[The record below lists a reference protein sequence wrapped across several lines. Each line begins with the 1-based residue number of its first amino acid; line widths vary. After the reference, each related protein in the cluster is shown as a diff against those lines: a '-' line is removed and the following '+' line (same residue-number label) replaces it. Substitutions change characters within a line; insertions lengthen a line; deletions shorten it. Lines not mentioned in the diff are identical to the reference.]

1 MEEILFNKPGKKIIL
16 LGNEAIV
23 RGALEEGVNFVSTYP
38 GTPASE
44 IGDTFF
50 KIAKKVGVYFE
61 YSTNE
66 KVALEAGI
74 GASFSG
80 LKTLVAMKNFGLNVA
95 LDALFPFLYTGT
107 KGPTVIIVADDP
119 SCHSSAQSEENSRFV
134 ALATHIPVL
143 EPSDPQECKD
153 FTKLAFQI
161 SEKFKI
167 PVIIRTTTRVAH
179 QSAPVEL
186 GKLAPYRTE
195 GFGAGFVKDPKKF
208 VTLPPR
214 VLEMKKELLTKI
226 EKIKEFS
233 EKSKINQIY
242 RLPKSIDGSSRVGII
257 TSGIS
262 YLYVRETLKE
272 LTSHQDGGGG
282 LPVLKLG
289 FFYPLPEEKIKNFIK
304 NFKKVLV
311 IEELEPHLEKEVE
324 RLAKDVNCKLKV
336 IGKDLI
342 PEVGE
347 LRPEI
352 VISAIA
358 KFANCKLKAKSGR
371 SSSSR
376 CDSIIENSLKTELPC
391 YGSEGEEEDLS
402 SSPIE
407 NLKLKIPRRLPQLC
421 PGCPY
426 WLVIS
431 AIKKAVD
438 LKKVIFGGE
447 IGCYMLFGNSPINLQ
462 DYLSCMGSSVGIA
475 HGIMKASSFAKA
487 SEDKGKLITFV
498 GDSSFFHAGIPALI
512 NTVFNKSNPLIIIL
526 ENRTTAMTGHQPHPG
541 APIIPNGIKIE
552 EIVRA
557 CGVKNLKA
565 IDPINQKEFVAT
577 IKEFLNKKETSVI
590 IVQRPCIWIKK

>member
-1 MEEILFNKPGKKIIL
+1 MEFLLNKPGKKIIL

-80 LKTLVAMKNFGLNVA
+80 LKTLVAMKNFGLNVC
-95 LDALFPFLYTGT
+95 LDSLFPLTYTGT
-107 KGPTVIIVADDP
+107 KGPMVIVVADDP
-119 SCHSSAQSEENSRFV
+119 SCHSSAQSEENSRGLV
-134 ALATHIPVL
+134 LATHIPTL

-179 QSAPVEL
+179 QKMPV
-186 GKLAPYRTE
+186 KLNPIRATRHGGVVGE
-195 GFGAGFVKDPKKF
+195 FVKDPKKF

-233 EKSKINQIY
+233 EKSKTNFV
-242 RLPKSIDGSSRVGII
+242 DGKTSRPIGII

-262 YLYVRETLKE
+262 YLYVREALQE
-272 LTSHQDGGGG
+272 LNLYPVKSREAGISPKAKLFNRVN

-289 FFYPLPEEKIKNFIK
+289 FFYPLPEKKIRNFIK
-304 NFKKVLV
+304 NLKKVLV
-311 IEELEPHLEKEVE
+311 VEELEPYLEKEIE
-324 RLAKDVNCKLKV
+324 RLAKEANCKLKV
-336 IGKDLI
+336 VGKQLI

-347 LRPEI
+347 LKSEI
-352 VISAIA
+352 VTLAIA
-358 KFANCKLKAKSGR
+358 KFTNAKYPEGKPS
-371 SSSSR
+371 
-376 CDSIIENSLKTELPC
+376 DS
-391 YGSEGEEEDLS
+391 YGAGQ
-402 SSPIE
+402 
-407 NLKLKIPRRLPQLC
+407 IPFPKRFPQLC

-475 HGIMKASSFAKA
+475 HGIKKATGQKI
-487 SEDKGKLITFV
+487 ITFV

-541 APIIPNGIKIE
+541 APVIPNGIKIE

-565 IDPINQKEFVAT
+565 IDPINQKEFIAT
-577 IKEFLNKKETSVI
+577 IKEFLNKEEVSVI
-590 IVQRPCIWIKK
+590 IAQRPCIQIKK

>member
-1 MEEILFNKPGKKIIL
+1 MEELLSNKPGKVIL

-23 RGALEEGVNFVSTYP
+23 RGALESGVNFVSTYP

-44 IGDTFF
+44 IGNTFF
-50 KIAKKVGVYFE
+50 RIAAKAGVYFE
-61 YSTNE
+61 FSTNE

-80 LKTLVAMKNFGLNVA
+80 LKTLVAMKNFGLNVC
-95 LDALFPFLYTGT
+95 LDALIPFVYTGV

-119 SCHSSAQSEENSRFV
+119 SCHSSAQSEENSRPV
-134 ALATHIPVL
+134 AFIAHIPIL

-161 SEKFKI
+161 SERYKI

-179 QSAPVEL
+179 QKMPVIF
-186 GKLAPYRTE
+186 GKLKIPNSKFLKGE
-195 GFGAGFVKDPKKF
+195 FVKDVKRF

-214 VLEMKKELLTKI
+214 VLEMKKELLEKI
-226 EKIKEFS
+226 EEIKEFS
-233 EKSKINQIY
+233 EKSKINQVILNTKY
-242 RLPKSIDGSSRVGII
+242 KIQNTKIGII
-257 TSGIS
+257 TSGVS
-262 YLYVRETLKE
+262 HLYVMEALKE
-272 LTSHQDGGGG
+272 LNLE

-311 IEELEPHLEKEVE
+311 AEELEPFLEKELLG
-324 RLAKDVNCKLKV
+324 LAKQSNCKLKV
-336 IGKDLI
+336 IGKELL

-347 LRPEI
+347 LKPEF

-358 KFANCKLKAKSGR
+358 KFTNTR
-371 SSSSR
+371 
-376 CDSIIENSLKTELPC
+376 
-391 YGSEGEEEDLS
+391 Y
-402 SSPIE
+402 
-407 NLKLKIPRRLPQLC
+407 KIQDTKYKIQVPKRFPQLC

-438 LKKVIFGGE
+438 VKKVIFGGE
-447 IGCYMLFGNSPINLQ
+447 IGCYMLFGNSPVNLQ

-475 HGIMKASSFAKA
+475 HGIKKAGGQKIIS
-487 SEDKGKLITFV
+487 FV

-526 ENRTTAMTGHQPHPG
+526 ENQTTAMTGHQPHPG
-541 APIIPNGIKIE
+541 APVEPNGIKIE
-552 EIVRA
+552 EIVKA
-557 CGVKNLKA
+557 CGVKNLKL
-565 IDPINQKEFVAT
+565 IDPINQEEFVKT
-577 IKEFLNKKETSVI
+577 VKEFLNKPEVSVI
-590 IVQRPCIWIKK
+590 IAKRPCKFVVKK

>member
-1 MEEILFNKPGKKIIL
+1 MEFLLNKPGKKIIL

-80 LKTLVAMKNFGLNVA
+80 LKTLVAMKNFGLNVC
-95 LDALFPFLYTGT
+95 LDSLFPLTYTGT
-107 KGPTVIIVADDP
+107 KGPMVIVVADDP
-119 SCHSSAQSEENSRFV
+119 SCHSSAQSEENSRGLV
-134 ALATHIPVL
+134 LATHIPTL

-179 QSAPVEL
+179 QKMPV
-186 GKLAPYRTE
+186 KLNPIRATRPGGVVGE
-195 GFGAGFVKDPKKF
+195 FVKDPKKF

-233 EKSKINQIY
+233 EKSKTNFV
-242 RLPKSIDGSSRVGII
+242 DGKTSRPIGII

-262 YLYVRETLKE
+262 YLYVREALKE
-272 LTSHQDGGGG
+272 LAPHHFLKKGASHKNRMKSGGG

-289 FFYPLPEEKIKNFIK
+289 FFYPLPEKKIRNFIK
-304 NFKKVLV
+304 NLKKVLV
-311 IEELEPHLEKEVE
+311 VEELEPYLEKEIE
-324 RLAKDVNCKLKV
+324 RLAKEANCKLKV
-336 IGKDLI
+336 VGKQLI

-347 LRPEI
+347 LKSEI
-352 VISAIA
+352 VTLALA
-358 KFANCKLKAKSGR
+358 KFTKTRYTIQDTRYKIQTLK
-371 SSSSR
+371 
-376 CDSIIENSLKTELPC
+376 
-391 YGSEGEEEDLS
+391 
-402 SSPIE
+402 
-407 NLKLKIPRRLPQLC
+407 RLPQLC

-438 LKKVIFGGE
+438 VKKVIFGGE
-447 IGCYMLFGNSPINLQ
+447 IGCYMLFGNPPVNLQ

-475 HGIMKASSFAKA
+475 HGIKKST
-487 SEDKGKLITFV
+487 GQKLITFV

-565 IDPINQKEFVAT
+565 VDPINQKEFVAT

-590 IVQRPCIWIKK
+590 IARRPCIWIKSR